1 MPKDLYETLEIDRGA
16 SQDDIKK
23 AYFKAAR
30 TKHPDKGGSAEEFK
44 EIQRAYET
52 LSDGGRRQMYDMT
65 GSEEGQG
72 GGPQMGQGMG
82 NPFEHM
88 MRGFAGA
95 GAPGMGF
102 HMDVGGMFEQMFQGA
117 PGAQGFLVFP

>member
-1 MPKDLYETLEIDRGA
+1 MPKDLYETLEIERDA
-16 SQDDIKK
+16 SPDDVKK

-52 LSDGGRRQMYDMT
+52 LSDSGRRQMYDMT

-72 GGPQMGQGMG
+72 GQQSQQ
-82 NPFEHM
+82 
-88 MRGFAGA
+88 RS
-95 GAPGMGF
+95 APES
-102 HMDVGGMFEQMFQGA
+102 HD
-117 PGAQGFLVFP
+117 QGFF

>member
-1 MPKDLYETLEIDRGA
+1 MPKDLYETLEIERGS

-52 LSDGGRRQMYDMT
+52 LSDPQRRQMYDVT
-65 GSEEGQG
+65 GSEEGQ

-88 MRGFAGA
+88 MRGFAGSVA
-95 GAPGMGF
+95 RTLGSCSGVMTRTTICR
-102 HMDVGGMFEQMFQGA
+102 
-117 PGAQGFLVFP
+117 L